1 MHPRMIYAEDHSPA
15 FVDIAALPPTAGTQR
30 PCHQHLPPSKPPI
43 PQTGP
48 KTLWNKLIPSTLSKI
63 GFVIGFVRPKK
74 SFAPITHKNAQ
85 KRPKVPNRK
94 APESPRRRVAV
105 SPRRPPYR
113 RNTLPS
119 GSSTTFTGV
128 PGTGTLNVTPPSA
141 VRTQCV
147 KVFPCPN

>member
-85 KRPKVPNRK
+85 KRTKVHIWK
-94 APESPRRRVAV
+94 APGSP
-105 SPRRPPYR
+105 PRPLSPYR